1 VARVFDADRESR
13 GDAAADGT
21 AVALFE
27 PQSLR
32 APEVLYAAPSPPA
45 VAFMA
50 FSDVLDTNS
59 NSSKE
64 GKLRMS
70 RKTTAFIVAFTIT
83 VSGAAYAA
91 ERITPPAVPSI
102 ITAHAGF
109 KPFLVGHAIGTQNF
123 ICAPAATESGFDWL
137 FIGPQATLFNA
148 DLEQIATHYQSKN
161 PLLGDAIQAT
171 WQNSRDTSGVW
182 ATKMFGSS
190 DPDYVAADAIEWL
203 LLRVTGPQVGPTG
216 GDKLAS
222 AKFIQR
228 VNTVGG
234 VKPPSSDCTA
244 STINTR
250 MLVYYEAD
258 YYFYE

>member
-1 VARVFDADRESR
+1 
-13 GDAAADGT
+13 
-21 AVALFE
+21 
-27 PQSLR
+27 
-32 APEVLYAAPSPPA
+32 
-45 VAFMA
+45 
-50 FSDVLDTNS
+50 
-59 NSSKE
+59 
-64 GKLRMS
+64 MS
-70 RKTTAFIVAFTIT
+70 RRTTAFIMALTTT

-91 ERITPPAVPSI
+91 DRITPPAVPSI
-102 ITAHAGF
+102 ITAPAGS
-109 KPFLVGHAIGTQNF
+109 KPFLVAHAVGTQNF
-123 ICAPAATESGFDWL
+123 ICAPADTESGLDWL
-137 FIGPQATLFNA
+137 FIGPQATLFDA

-161 PLLGDAIQAT
+161 PLMGDAIQAT

-190 DPDYVAADAIEWL
+190 DPHYVAADAAEWL
-203 LLRVTGPQVGPTG
+203 LLQVSGRQVGPTG

-234 VKPPSSDCTA
+234 MKPLSSECTA
-244 STINTR
+244 ETVNNR